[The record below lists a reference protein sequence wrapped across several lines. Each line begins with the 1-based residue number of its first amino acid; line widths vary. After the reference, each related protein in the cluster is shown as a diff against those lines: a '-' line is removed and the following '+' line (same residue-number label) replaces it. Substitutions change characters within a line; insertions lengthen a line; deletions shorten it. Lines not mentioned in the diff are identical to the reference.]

1 MKDNEIDK
9 KDMPGTDQNSVA
21 DNNIGA
27 TQENSDQD
35 ASFRPERLE
44 TIPSFQTTQANLSID
59 SEKTGGAATPN
70 FGQRLHDERIRR
82 GMNIGEVAHRLRL
95 SEQQIEAIEAQDFS
109 KLPAAVFLRGYVRN
123 YANLLQL
130 DDTTLLVEAV
140 PQSRP
145 ADSVFT
151 SRNPSQRFK
160 AMEPVY
166 QSGRGGRSG
175 WLLYVAVI
183 LAAFVAYGFYHEEIP
198 EKMAPYMLNEGDQVI
213 QSGSSSGN
221 DQVAIDLTLPSSPTA
236 SVSSSVAPPA
246 SVGVNLPSAAAIL
259 PALPAPSAPVA
270 DTAKAP
276 DNGKKSLHFVFSK
289 DSWVKIK
296 DSNGQI
302 ILEKI
307 NSRGTEQTIEG
318 EPPLYLVIGNAAGV
332 SLTYNGRKVD
342 LAPYTRGNDDVARF
356 SLE

>member
-1 MKDNEIDK
+1 MKKSEIDK
-9 KDMPGTDQNSVA
+9 KDILDKGQNLVA
-21 DNNIGA
+21 DNNID
-27 TQENSDQD
+27 TIQENSDQT
-35 ASFRPERLE
+35 ASFQPEHTKTTL
-44 TIPSFQTTQANLSID
+44 SFQADTES
-59 SEKTGGAATPN
+59 TGSVTVPD
-70 FGQRLHDERIRR
+70 FGQRLRAERIRR

-130 DDTTLLVEAV
+130 DDTTLLVEAI

-145 ADSVFT
+145 ADSIFT
-151 SRNPSQRFK
+151 NKSPLQRFK

-166 QSGRGGRSG
+166 QPGRGGRGG
-175 WLLYVAVI
+175 WLLYVVVI
-183 LAAFVAYGFYHEEIP
+183 LAAFVAYGLYHEEIP
-198 EKMAPYMLNEGDQVI
+198 EQMASYMSDEEDQVI
-213 QSGSSSGN
+213 QSGSNSGN
-221 DQVAIDLTLPSSPTA
+221 DQMAVDLALPLSPSTSMPPMAPSASAGVSLPSTA
-236 SVSSSVAPPA
+236 VI
-246 SVGVNLPSAAAIL
+246 LPS
-259 PALPAPSAPVA
+259 LPAPTPVA
-270 DTAKAP
+270 DAARAADT
-276 DNGKKSLHFVFSK
+276 GKKSLHFVFSK

-296 DSNGQI
+296 DTNGQV

-307 NSRGTEQTIEG
+307 NSRGTEQTLEG

-332 SLTYNGRKVD
+332 SLTYNGRKID

>member
-1 MKDNEIDK
+1 
-9 KDMPGTDQNSVA
+9 
-21 DNNIGA
+21 
-27 TQENSDQD
+27 
-35 ASFRPERLE
+35 
-44 TIPSFQTTQANLSID
+44 
-59 SEKTGGAATPN
+59 
-70 FGQRLHDERIRR
+70 
-82 GMNIGEVAHRLRL
+82 MNIGEVAHRLRL
-95 SEQQIEAIEAQDFS
+95 SEQQIEAIEAQDFPR
-109 KLPAAVFLRGYVRN
+109 LPAAVFLRGYVRN

-151 SRNPSQRFK
+151 SKNPSQRFK
-160 AMEPVY
+160 AIEPVY
-166 QSGRGGRSG
+166 QSDRGGRSG
-175 WLLYVAVI
+175 WLLLYVAVI
-183 LAAFVAYGFYHEEIP
+183 LAAFAAYGFYHEEMP

-213 QSGSSSGN
+213 QSGSSSEN
-221 DQVAIDLTLPSSPTA
+221 DQVAIDLALPLSPTA
-236 SVSSSVAPPA
+236 SVSSPMAPPA
-246 SVGVNLPSAAAIL
+246 SASVNLPPAAAVL

-296 DSNGQI
+296 DSNGQV